1 MRVILFTFVFA
12 MLHMAIAHAAEP
24 IVVLT
29 FGDNRADYGPTSDE
43 HSSHPMR
50 ENPDEFKKHEV
61 LEAETLG
68 HIMSEYYGGSGLNM
82 AFVQIAILQFNRS
95 AFVRGNPNFLYA
107 GKTLHLPSVNQIRA
121 LITKEKLEN
130 RNASE
135 HGKRNE
141 IFFFGG

>member
-1 MRVILFTFVFA
+1 MRLFLLTFVFA
-12 MLHMAIAHAAEP
+12 MLNIVIVQAVEP

-29 FGDNRADYGPTSDE
+29 YGENRADYRSMSDKYG
-43 HSSHPMR
+43 SHPMR
-50 ENPDEFKKHEV
+50 QDPDKYKKHEV

-68 HIMSEYYGGSGLNM
+68 HIMSKYYGGSGLNM
-82 AFVQIAILQFNRS
+82 EFVEVAILQFNRS

-121 LITKEKLEN
+121 LITKQKSEN

-135 HGKRNE
+135 NGKRNE

>member
-1 MRVILFTFVFA
+1 MRVILLTFVFA
-12 MLHMAIAHAAEP
+12 MLHVATAQSAEP

-29 FGDNRADYGPTSDE
+29 FGSNRADYESMSDQY
-43 HSSHPMR
+43 SSHPMR
-50 ENPDEFKKHEV
+50 QNPDEFKKHEV

-68 HIMSEYYGGSGLNM
+68 HIMTEYYGGSGLNM

-121 LITKEKLEN
+121 LITREKLGN

-135 HGKRNE
+135 KGNRNE

>member
-1 MRVILFTFVFA
+1 MRVFLLTFAFA
-12 MLHMAIAHAAEP
+12 MLHVSIAQAAEP

-29 FGDNRADYGPTSDE
+29 YSENRVDHGSMLYK

-61 LEAETLG
+61 MEAETLS
-68 HIMSEYYGGSGLNM
+68 HIISKYYGGSGLNM
-82 AFVQIAILQFNRS
+82 EFVQIAILQFNRS

-107 GKTLHLPSVNQIRA
+107 GKNLHLPSVNQIRA

-130 RNASE
+130 GNAPE
-135 HGKRNE
+135 NGKRNE

>member
-1 MRVILFTFVFA
+1 MRVFLLTLVFA
-12 MLHMAIAHAAEP
+12 LSHLAAVQATEP

-29 FGDNRADYGPTSDE
+29 YGENRADHGSMSGEYT
-43 HSSHPMR
+43 SHPMR

-68 HIMSEYYGGSGLNM
+68 HIMSKYYGGSGLNM

-135 HGKRNE
+135 NGKRNE

>member
-1 MRVILFTFVFA
+1 MRVFLLTFAFA
-12 MLHMAIAHAAEP
+12 MLHVVIAQAAEP

-29 FGDNRADYGPTSDE
+29 YSENRVGHQSASDK

-61 LEAETLG
+61 MEAETLS
-68 HIMSEYYGGSGLNM
+68 HIMSKYYGGSGLNM
-82 AFVQIAILQFNRS
+82 EFVQIAILQFNRS

-107 GKTLHLPSVNQIRA
+107 GKNLHLPSVNQIRA

-130 RNASE
+130 RNTYE

-141 IFFFGG
+141 RFFFGG

>member
-1 MRVILFTFVFA
+1 MRVFLLTFALA
-12 MLHMAIAHAAEP
+12 MLHVATAQAAEP

-29 FGDNRADYGPTSDE
+29 FGDNRADYGSMSDGY
-43 HSSHPMR
+43 SSHPMR

-135 HGKRNE
+135 NGKRNE

>member
-1 MRVILFTFVFA
+1 MRVLLLTFVFA
-12 MLHMAIAHAAEP
+12 MLQLTTAQAAEP

-29 FGDNRADYGPTSDE
+29 YGENRADYGSMSDE
-43 HSSHPMR
+43 YSSHPMR

-82 AFVQIAILQFNRS
+82 QFVQIAILQFNRS

-121 LITKEKLEN
+121 LITKEKSEN

-135 HGKRNE
+135 NGKRNE

>member
-1 MRVILFTFVFA
+1 MRVFLLTFVFA
-12 MLHMAIAHAAEP
+12 MLHMAIAQAAEP

-29 FGDNRADYGPTSDE
+29 YGNNRATNGSMSDE
-43 HSSHPMR
+43 YSSHPMR

-135 HGKRNE
+135 NGKRNE

>member
-1 MRVILFTFVFA
+1 MRIFFLPFVLV
-12 MLHMAIAHAAEP
+12 MLHLAIAQAAEP

-29 FGDNRADYGPTSDE
+29 YGENRADYGSMSGKY
-43 HSSHPMR
+43 SSHPMR
-50 ENPDEFKKHEV
+50 ENPNESKTHKV

-82 AFVQIAILQFNRS
+82 QFVQIAILQFNRS

-107 GKTLHLPSVNQIRA
+107 GKTLHLPSVNEIRS
-121 LITKEKLEN
+121 LITQEKLEN

-135 HGKRNE
+135 NGKRNE

>member
-1 MRVILFTFVFA
+1 MGKKLHFWSLTDAFICITFVFA
-12 MLHMAIAHAAEP
+12 ALHIVIAQAAEP

-29 FGDNRADYGPTSDE
+29 YGENRANYGSTSDKY
-43 HSSHPMR
+43 SSHPMR

-82 AFVQIAILQFNRS
+82 QFVQIAILQFNRS

-107 GKTLHLPSVNQIRA
+107 GKTLHLPSVNRDSGA
-121 LITKEKLEN
+121 N
-130 RNASE
+130 HS
-135 HGKRNE
+135 GKTRK
-141 IFFFGG
+141 

>member
-1 MRVILFTFVFA
+1 MRVFVLTFVMA
-12 MLHMAIAHAAEP
+12 LHIVSAQAAEP

-29 FGDNRADYGPTSDE
+29 YGENRANYGSTSDKY
-43 HSSHPMR
+43 SSHPMR

-82 AFVQIAILQFNRS
+82 QFVQIAILQFNRS

-107 GKTLHLPSVNQIRA
+107 GKTLHLPSVNEIRS
-121 LITKEKLEN
+121 LITQEKLEN

-135 HGKRNE
+135 NGKRNE

>member
-1 MRVILFTFVFA
+1 MRVFLLTIVFA
-12 MLHMAIAHAAEP
+12 MLHSAIAQASEP

-29 FGDNRADYGPTSDE
+29 YGENRTNYGSMSDE
-43 HSSHPMR
+43 YSSHPMR

-82 AFVQIAILQFNRS
+82 EFVQIAILQFNRS

-130 RNASE
+130 RNATE
-135 HGKRNE
+135 NGKRNE

>member
-1 MRVILFTFVFA
+1 MRVSLLAFVFA
-12 MLHMAIAHAAEP
+12 ISHTVIVQAAEP

-29 FGDNRADYGPTSDE
+29 YGENRADYGSISDK

-50 ENPDEFKKHEV
+50 ENPDEFKKHKV

-82 AFVQIAILQFNRS
+82 QFVQIAILQFNRS

-130 RNASE
+130 RNATE
-135 HGKRNE
+135 NGKRNE

>member
-1 MRVILFTFVFA
+1 MRVFLLAFVSVV
-12 MLHMAIAHAAEP
+12 LHMVIVQAAEP

-29 FGDNRADYGPTSDE
+29 YGENRPNYGSMSDK

-82 AFVQIAILQFNRS
+82 EFVQIAILQFNRS

-121 LITKEKLEN
+121 LITKEKFEN
-130 RNASE
+130 RDTTGN
-135 HGKRNE
+135 GKRNE

>member
-1 MRVILFTFVFA
+1 MRVFLLTFVFA
-12 MLHMAIAHAAEP
+12 ILHAVIAQAAEP

-29 FGDNRADYGPTSDE
+29 YGENRANYGSMSDK

-50 ENPDEFKKHEV
+50 ENPDEFRKHEV

-68 HIMSEYYGGSGLNM
+68 QIISEYYGGSGLNM
-82 AFVQIAILQFNRS
+82 EFVQIAILQFNRS

-121 LITKEKLEN
+121 LITKEKFEN
-130 RNASE
+130 RNATE
-135 HGKRNE
+135 NGKRNE

>member
-1 MRVILFTFVFA
+1 MRVFLLTFVFVV
-12 MLHMAIAHAAEP
+12 LHMVIARAAEP

-29 FGDNRADYGPTSDE
+29 YGENRANYGSMSDR

-68 HIMSEYYGGSGLNM
+68 HIMFKYYGGSGLNM
-82 AFVQIAILQFNRS
+82 EFVQIAILQFNRS

-107 GKTLHLPSVNQIRA
+107 GKTLHLPSLNQIRA

-135 HGKRNE
+135 NGKRNE

>member
-1 MRVILFTFVFA
+1 MRVLLLACFFL
-12 MLHMAIAHAAEP
+12 MLRPVTTHADEP

-29 FGDNRADYGPTSDE
+29 YGQNRIDNSSRSDQYG
-43 HSSHPMR
+43 SHPMR

-107 GKTLHLPSVNQIRA
+107 GKTLHLPSVNQIRS

-130 RNASE
+130 RNVSDE
-135 HGKRNE
+135 GKRNE

>member
-1 MRVILFTFVFA
+1 MREFLITIDFA
-12 MLHMAIAHAAEP
+12 MLHLATLQAAEP

-29 FGDNRADYGPTSDE
+29 DGENRADYGSMSSEYT
-43 HSSHPMR
+43 SHPMR
-50 ENPDEFKKHEV
+50 ENPDEFRKHEV

-82 AFVQIAILQFNRS
+82 AFVQIAILQFNRA
-95 AFVRGNPNFLYA
+95 AFVRGNPNFLYS

-121 LITKEKLEN
+121 LLTKEKLEN

-135 HGKRNE
+135 HGTRNA
-141 IFFFGG
+141 IFFFGS

>member
-1 MRVILFTFVFA
+1 MRVFLLTFVFA
-12 MLHMAIAHAAEP
+12 MLHLVTTQAAEP

-29 FGDNRADYGPTSDE
+29 FGDNRAGSGSISDE
-43 HSSHPMR
+43 YRSHPMR

-82 AFVQIAILQFNRS
+82 EFVQIAILQFNRS

-121 LITKEKLEN
+121 LITKEKFEN
-130 RNASE
+130 RDTTGN
-135 HGKRNE
+135 GKRNE